1 MPQQLV
7 PYGPGY
13 QGTPQGCA
21 IAGATPGSTTLEGQD
36 WAETALSFSK
46 SHVWRNFGII
56 VALWI
61 FFVILCSILIER
73 LPAAGSNQ
81 AILLYKRGGGGK
93 FIRASNQNGDEPRD
107 EEEGSARTQ
116 VTEKPSGGRA
126 KKGEKGKEDQPKEEI
141 HAAET

>member
-1 MPQQLV
+1 
-7 PYGPGY
+7 
-13 QGTPQGCA
+13 
-21 IAGATPGSTTLEGQD
+21 
-36 WAETALSFSK
+36 LSFSK